1 MMSAK
6 DMVKVTI
13 VMLAICLFA
22 KSDGKSIKKR
32 SVSEIQL
39 MSNLR
44 QHLHSKERLE
54 WLWKKLKDVNK
65 FVNLGNSTAHRQGG
79 SQRSQKQE
87 DNVPIER
94 HQKSL
99 GEVDKADVDVLIRA
113 KSQ

>member
-1 MMSAK
+1 
-6 DMVKVTI
+6 
-13 VMLAICLFA
+13 
-22 KSDGKSIKKR
+22 
-32 SVSEIQL
+32 

-44 QHLHSKERLE
+44 KHLSSTERLG
-54 WLWKKLKDVNK
+54 WLWKKLKDVYK
-65 FVNLGNSTAHRQGG
+65 FAALGNSTAHRHGG
-79 SQRSQKQE
+79 SQRHRKKE